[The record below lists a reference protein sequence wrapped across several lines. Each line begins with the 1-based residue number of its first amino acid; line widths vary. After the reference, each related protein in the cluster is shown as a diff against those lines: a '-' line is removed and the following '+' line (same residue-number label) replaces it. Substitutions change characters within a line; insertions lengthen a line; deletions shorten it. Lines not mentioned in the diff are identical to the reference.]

1 MSKDY
6 EEFMDLQIKH
16 KDVASETPNAD
27 NLTIETL
34 SNRLIE
40 AEDRI
45 KTLEHRQKV
54 HRSIIGYI
62 KDFVGITKK

>member
-1 MSKDY
+1 MNKLLALSK
-6 EEFMDLQIKH
+6 LQKKEIAIK
-16 KDVASETPNAD
+16 SETPKTD

-34 SNRLIE
+34 TNRLIE

-45 KTLEHRQKV
+45 KTLEERQKV
-54 HRSIIGYI
+54 HRYIIGYI

>member
-1 MSKDY
+1 MSKQLVT
-6 EEFMDLQIKH
+6 LQKKEIAIKS
-16 KDVASETPNAD
+16 KTPKTD

>member
-45 KTLEHRQKV
+45 KKAMSM
-54 HRSIIGYI
+54 SIKATG
-62 KDFVGITKK
+62 

>member
-1 MSKDY
+1 MNKQLVTLQKKEIAIKSK
-6 EEFMDLQIKH
+6 
-16 KDVASETPNAD
+16 TPKTD
-27 NLTIETL
+27 NLTIEAL

-62 KDFVGITKK
+62 KDFVGITKRS